1 MKWTFTRPRVAINM
15 YEFLSSVVH
24 EKLFEE
30 CLTKQLLVPIDF
42 HSSGGKSMET
52 RNCLVTSVFQNIF
65 FFFRNTFC
73 TDFVTDDN
81 FQLLGE
87 IFI

>member
-1 MKWTFTRPRVAINM
+1 MKWTFTRPQVAINV

-24 EKLFEE
+24 KKLFEE

-42 HSSGGKSMET
+42 HSFGGKSMET

-65 FFFRNTFC
+65 FLQEYILYRL
-73 TDFVTDDN
+73 VTDDN

-87 IFI
+87 IFL